1 MSVATP
7 PHHTHKE
14 DSPPAMRMKNMW
26 HSERRYSSDSSGE
39 DEVPYKT
46 LHKKAGESAMT
57 LNSEWDWEDK
67 KERADSPRTLSLT
80 GKDRGKGKERI
91 RGEKNDRVDGE
102 AGIED
107 RETDSFVNGERE
119 RLMRVSV

>member
-1 MSVATP
+1 
-7 PHHTHKE
+7 
-14 DSPPAMRMKNMW
+14 MRIKSMW

-46 LHKKAGESAMT
+46 LHKKRGGECDDAQFGV
-57 LNSEWDWEDK
+57 DWEDK

-107 RETDSFVNGERE
+107 SGDG
-119 RLMRVSV
+119 